1 MIDIR
6 NRQVMHVSELQ
17 SIDEAVNMM
26 DDIEWYGM
34 DCSAPSLTD
43 DGLSTV
49 KINNIDVAT
58 DDNASWQLSQINP
71 LAESSSFGID
81 IYLRALEVFYL

>member
-1 MIDIR
+1 
-6 NRQVMHVSELQ
+6 MHVSELQ

-34 DCSAPSLTD
+34 DCSAPALTD
-43 DGLSTV
+43 DGLSTF

-58 DDNASWQLSQINP
+58 DDNA
-71 LAESSSFGID
+71 
-81 IYLRALEVFYL
+81 R

>member
-1 MIDIR
+1 
-6 NRQVMHVSELQ
+6 MHVSELQ

-34 DCSAPSLTD
+34 DCSAPALTD
-43 DGLSTV
+43 DGLSTF

-58 DDNASWQLSQINP
+58 DDNARQQLSQINP